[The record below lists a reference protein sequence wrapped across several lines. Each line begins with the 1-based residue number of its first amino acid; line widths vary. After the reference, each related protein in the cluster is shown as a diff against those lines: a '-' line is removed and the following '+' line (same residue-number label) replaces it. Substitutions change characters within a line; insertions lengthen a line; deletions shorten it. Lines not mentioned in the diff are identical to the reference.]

1 MIPGSEPVGDGP
13 RDPKAGRFD
22 GTVTA
27 LRVTTGLVAVAAIV
41 ALLLGGGPGDRVARV
56 AIGLLVAAPLVRV
69 GWLAARWF
77 RRGDLRFGLAA
88 CGVLAIVAV
97 GVLLA

>member
-1 MIPGSEPVGDGP
+1 MTPGPVPEADGP

-22 GTVTA
+22 RTVGT
-27 LRVTTGLVAVAAIV
+27 LRVTTGLVAITAIV
-41 ALLLGGGPGDRVARV
+41 ALLLGAGWGDAVAWV

-69 GWLAARWF
+69 GWLAIRWF
-77 RRGDLRFGLAA
+77 RRGDTRFGLAA
-88 CGVLAIVAV
+88 CGVLAIIAA